1 MVLPM
6 DSILQTGMLVLF
18 TNPTATELFGMAVRG
33 ADAVRDAAH
42 HVLDTFLVNGSCT
55 LAFVR
60 ETTSQSA

>member
-18 TNPTATELFGMAVRG
+18 TNPTATELFGMAARVRMLSEML
-33 ADAVRDAAH
+33 RI
-42 HVLDTFLVNGSCT
+42 TFSTFFVNGSWA
-55 LAFVR
+55 LALVR